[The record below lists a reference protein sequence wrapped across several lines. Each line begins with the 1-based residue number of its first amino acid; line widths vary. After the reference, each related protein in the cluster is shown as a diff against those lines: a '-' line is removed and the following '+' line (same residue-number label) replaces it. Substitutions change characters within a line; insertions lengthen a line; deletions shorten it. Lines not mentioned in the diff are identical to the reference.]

1 MFIFFPNTA
10 ILYLPFL
17 IFIVKLLLQGFFSVI
32 LLMVKISKTM
42 ISSKVLTFHL
52 LCQVPAPNSKVKCEA
67 ERTIPITSQLVFTCE
82 NWQLHFQRL
91 CKQSHYL
98 VLYKLTK
105 LELKP
110 KVLHMHLS
118 PFPNYFTAVAIR
130 VIHIYCVHLVEILYN
145 GLLLPISSQLGFLTS
160 HWWLKLTREKYYIT
174 ELFVCLFW
182 RAVFQTFIW
191 ADNGPLYLY
200 YLKYLTCNLQ
210 WSLDGLSWVNSSKN
224 WKLEFIV
231 VSLPFWREHWREEGE
246 YV

>member
-1 MFIFFPNTA
+1 M
-10 ILYLPFL
+10 
-17 IFIVKLLLQGFFSVI
+17 
-32 LLMVKISKTM
+32 
-42 ISSKVLTFHL
+42 
-52 LCQVPAPNSKVKCEA
+52 KCEA
-67 ERTIPITSQLVFTCE
+67 ERISPSLVSWYSLVRTD
-82 NWQLHFQRL
+82 LHFQRL

-118 PFPNYFTAVAIR
+118 PFLI
-130 VIHIYCVHLVEILYN
+130 ILQLLSSYPYLLCSSGGN
-145 GLLLPISSQLGFLTS
+145 TLNSLLLPISSQLGFLTS

-210 WSLDGLSWVNSSKN
+210 WSLDGLSWVNSSRN
-224 WKLEFIV
+224 
-231 VSLPFWREHWREEGE
+231 
-246 YV
+246 